1 MKFTFDI
8 VLFSS
13 MHAINSVRLHGFY
26 FDFRCVKATKCNKP
40 ITPNPSGKSGLPAD
54 LALYD
59 G

>member
-1 MKFTFDI
+1 
-8 VLFSS
+8 

-26 FDFRCVKATKCNKP
+26 FDFRCVKATQCNKP
-40 ITPNPSGKSGLPAD
+40 ITPNPSAKSGLPAD

>member
-1 MKFTFDI
+1 MDQNYFRYIKD
-8 VLFSS
+8 
-13 MHAINSVRLHGFY
+13 INSIRLQRFD
-26 FDFRCVKATKCNKP
+26 FDFRCVKATQCNKP